1 MNPLRMGH
9 WLVLTLML
17 IVLAYFVQDRFPGS
31 LVAVT
36 LYKAHLLALGGWA
49 GYWLDRALFPYD
61 RPHAYLDLADD
72 EDEVAEHDAA
82 VLQVSSSGFHDAMM
96 RRAILVAACVVA
108 VCLGA

>member
-1 MNPLRMGH
+1 MKLPRMLL
-9 WLVLTLML
+9 WLALTLVL
-17 IVLAYFVQDRFPGS
+17 IALAFVVQDRFPGS

-61 RPHAYLDLADD
+61 RPHEYLDLADD

-82 VLQVSSSGFHDAMM
+82 VLEVSGNGFHAAMM
-96 RRAILVAACVVA
+96 RRAILVAACVIA